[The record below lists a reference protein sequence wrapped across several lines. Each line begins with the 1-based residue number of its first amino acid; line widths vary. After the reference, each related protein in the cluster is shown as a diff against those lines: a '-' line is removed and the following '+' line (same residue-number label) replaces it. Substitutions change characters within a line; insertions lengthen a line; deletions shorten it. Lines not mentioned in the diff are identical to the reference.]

1 MAAENIKSVK
11 KLVRVNVGGRWACVA
26 EVVLPKKY
34 KTEGCEFS
42 AAQLAEVGLPDGIVD
57 FIIDITA
64 GLKAKNAEMAI
75 VQANITK
82 PGEPGC
88 VAKIQAYESIT
99 TKAHKELANE
109 SEEVKEAILI
119 LLFVGR

>member
-11 KLVRVNVGGRWACVA
+11 RISRVSIGGRYLCIA
-26 EVVLPKKY
+26 EVILPKKY
-34 KTEGCEFS
+34 KTEGCELS
-42 AAQLAEVGLPDGIVD
+42 EAQLAEIGLPDGIVD
-57 FIIDITA
+57 GAIDITA

-88 VAKIQAYESIT
+88 VVKIQAYESVT
-99 TKAHKELANE
+99 TKPHKELASE
-109 SEEVKEAILI
+109 SEEVKEAILTF
-119 LLFVGR
+119 LFVGR